1 MAVTQ
6 ISRIQVRRGKK
17 FSSAGLPQL
26 SSGEFAWA
34 IDSQELFIGN
44 GAVSEGAPYVGNTK
58 ILTEHDDIL
67 SLASGQ
73 RFAFDDPS
81 ISLSVSRS
89 IQDKLDETVSVAD
102 FFIDPNIGDGV
113 TDASVS
119 FNIAFQELF
128 LNAVTTFRK
137 VLKIPNGI
145 YVFDNDIEIPSY
157 AILEGETVDGVIIK
171 LGSSDIR
178 LVNGDELLPQN
189 ISISNLTIEKNGT
202 GFIDI
207 TGSRSVSFDTVKIVG
222 EYELDDPNIN
232 WLNDQDPAIS
242 WINDTEETTDV
253 IFKECAFSSLEL
265 VAKCQQTSTNKTS
278 VTFEKCRFQD
288 SDVALYIDGEP
299 EQQTD
304 WKIDNCQF
312 SNIANYAV
320 YSSNGQGTLINDCV
334 FSNCGNDL
342 TGTPMTSP
350 IYFTDPINNVVL
362 NCRSDRIQQTAIT
375 ELENAMTMPDV
386 YNAGRANFVNRNYS
400 LITEFASFRPLIVFS
415 LDNKLIKI
423 NYTLNLST
431 GTRSG
436 ELTITVSENLTD
448 VSFSDQYTYTSTT
461 GADMTNF
468 EFNVQLRDNDS
479 NFINDTLIVSYRN
492 PTSLVIPTSGGSIT
506 FDVTYGV

>member
-44 GAVSEGAPYVGNTK
+44 GSVTEGAPYVGNTK
-58 ILTEHDDIL
+58 ILTEHDNLL
-67 SLASGQ
+67 SLVSGQ
-73 RFAFDDPS
+73 RFAFDNPA
-81 ISLSVSRS
+81 ISLSVPRS
-89 IQDKLDETVSVAD
+89 LQNKLDETVSVAD
-102 FFIDPNIGDGV
+102 FFIDENIGDGV

-145 YVFDNDIEIPSY
+145 YVFDENLEIPSH
-157 AILEGETVDGVIIK
+157 AIIEGETADGVILK
-171 LGSSDIR
+171 LGSRNMILIDGNENS
-178 LVNGDELLPQN
+178 PQN

-207 TGSRSVSFDTVKIVG
+207 SRSDSVTFDTVRIIG
-222 EYELDDPNIN
+222 EYELDNPNIN
-232 WLNDQDPAIS
+232 WLDNQTPAIN
-242 WINDTEETTDV
+242 WINDTDIATEISFKDC
-253 IFKECAFSSLEL
+253 IFDSLEM
-265 VAKCQQTSTNKTS
+265 VAKCEQTSTDKTS
-278 VTFEKCRFQD
+278 VRFQKCKFQNL
-288 SDVALYIDGEP
+288 DVVLYIDGSVG
-299 EQQTD
+299 QIND
-304 WKIDNCQF
+304 WKIQDCEFINV
-312 SNIANYAV
+312 ANYAV
-320 YSSNGQGTLINDCV
+320 YSSNGQGMLISDCV
-334 FSNCGNDL
+334 FENCGNDL
-342 TGTPMTSP
+342 AGDPVTSP
-350 IYFTDPINNVVL
+350 IYFIDPINNILL

-375 ELENAMTMPDV
+375 ELENAMTVSDV
-386 YNAGRANFVNRNYS
+386 YNANRANFINRNYS
-400 LITEFASFRPLIVFS
+400 LITVFESYRPLTVFS

-436 ELTITVSENLTD
+436 NLTITISENLED
-448 VSFSDQYTYTSTT
+448 ASFSDQYTYTSTT

-468 EFNVQLRDNDS
+468 EFNVELRDNDS
-479 NFINDTLIVSYRN
+479 NSINETLIVSYRN
-492 PTSLVIPTSGGSIT
+492 PSPSSGGSIT